1 MSIGA
6 TVWLWMLA
14 AAVLPLIIHLWSRK
28 SGQPKMLPTFRFLP
42 DKNIA
47 RASRIELHE
56 KTLLFLRILLILLI
70 TLLLAGLFIETNPRF
85 AASVKLTESESVA
98 SGEWVGDDVLEI
110 NIPSKRIEEVGWWR
124 ILEQIEYDYRP
135 DLVVVEGRLTA
146 DRFTGRLPEL
156 SAELEWIPTELPAE
170 VRGPEWFGT
179 EDLRYEYV
187 QQRSDMRVENIVV
200 EVSETAGSASDD
212 NSFRLTISSDAGPE
226 IKSGF
231 LSAAN
236 FWNTGMTESELP
248 PDVIARARF
257 GERQMSLYSA
267 QFSDYEA
274 TTQLNP
280 GAQFGVSLSADLSDS
295 TLPGS
300 YLERRPGDDQ
310 PGILEIR
317 NDDELVL
324 QATPD
329 KAVAGWYYAGVA
341 HQLLKAA
348 AGIDDTAEPELSP
361 EQRSPLVVNE
371 PVTATTLQKKAATHT
386 MLFLLLIVWAA
397 ERILSNR
404 RGM

>member
-1 MSIGA
+1 
-6 TVWLWMLA
+6 
-14 AAVLPLIIHLWSRK
+14 
-28 SGQPKMLPTFRFLP
+28 
-42 DKNIA
+42 
-47 RASRIELHE
+47 
-56 KTLLFLRILLILLI
+56 
-70 TLLLAGLFIETNPRF
+70 
-85 AASVKLTESESVA
+85 
-98 SGEWVGDDVLEI
+98 
-110 NIPSKRIEEVGWWR
+110 
-124 ILEQIEYDYRP
+124 
-135 DLVVVEGRLTA
+135 
-146 DRFTGRLPEL
+146 
-156 SAELEWIPTELPAE
+156 
-170 VRGPEWFGT
+170 
-179 EDLRYEYV
+179 
-187 QQRSDMRVENIVV
+187 
-200 EVSETAGSASDD
+200 
-212 NSFRLTISSDAGPE
+212 
-226 IKSGF
+226 
-231 LSAAN
+231 
-236 FWNTGMTESELP
+236 LP
-248 PDVIARARF
+248 PDVIAWARF

-300 YLERRPGDDQ
+300 YSEWRPGDDQ

-348 AGIDDTAEPELSP
+348 AGIDDTAEPELTAD
-361 EQRSPLVVNE
+361 QRSPLVVNE